1 MIAVLLI
8 SCYDKQSRK
17 ADDSGRDD
25 EMIAFLKGMVEDIT
39 ENSLV
44 LDVHGVGYEVLVPGQ
59 ILDRMGETGQEIKL
73 YTYMQVREDAVILF
87 GFLTKDDLQMF
98 RMLIAVNG
106 VGPKAGLAILSA
118 LGADDLRF
126 AVLADDAK
134 RIAKTPGI
142 GAKTAQK
149 IILELKD
156 KLDLEDA
163 FEKKLNAD
171 RITPETAVA
180 AGAEMV
186 QDAVEA
192 LVALGYGNTE
202 ALKAVRAVKGAD
214 FMDVEQLLKEALK
227 HMSF

>member
-1 MIAVLLI
+1 
-8 SCYDKQSRK
+8 
-17 ADDSGRDD
+17 
-25 EMIAFLKGMVEDIT
+25 MIAFLKGMVEDIT
-39 ENSLV
+39 GNSLV

-59 ILDRMGETGQEIKL
+59 ILDLMGGTGQEIKL

-149 IILELKD
+149 SILEQMCIRDRGKR
-156 KLDLEDA
+156 
-163 FEKKLNAD
+163 AD
-171 RITPETAVA
+171 IKWSRH
-180 AGAEMV
+180 V
-186 QDAVEA
+186 QDAGWHPV
-192 LVALGYGNTE
+192 GQQDTF
-202 ALKAVRAVKGAD
+202 KRKGSTGAG
-214 FMDVEQLLKEALK
+214 QLFRTGGFLCGCQDRGSEESGCGICGQIKRI
-227 HMSF
+227 